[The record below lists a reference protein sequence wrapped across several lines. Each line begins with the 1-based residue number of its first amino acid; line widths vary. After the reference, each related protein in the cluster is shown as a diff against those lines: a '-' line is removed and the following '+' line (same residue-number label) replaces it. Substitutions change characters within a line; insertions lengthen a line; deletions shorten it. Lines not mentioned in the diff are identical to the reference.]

1 MNLYGATMKK
11 EIYYWIV
18 LIVIILGTA
27 FYVRLNYNPKT
38 SVSLNFSSSA
48 SNTTIYQY
56 QQATLELQVLNNGPT
71 VKGLT
76 VGLSLNGNLTDIYNV
91 SLPTGKGTMIK
102 ITHTFG
108 TPGIYN
114 FTAETDPTKL
124 YNNINQASTSITVSV
139 LPPEKAEPQTLLP
152 ANQTDFY
159 ASNMTILG
167 YGISSYLNKNYSVSQ
182 TKLSNIL
189 PVNIFMDRL
198 FTIGGS
204 YIENISTASAEYNNG
219 RGLSLWFDGY
229 LKPSIIGVS
238 AQAENLTV
246 SNQTIGTQPISLI
259 RVSPN
264 VTTCSWYSSGWI
276 KTFSWEGNSTC
287 AEILKENPTGI
298 SENNTLKKLLTFQNN
313 TISLENFYEKNN
325 TSSRYG
331 NLIVTGKD
339 ALAYY
344 TLWDNYTEN
353 HTCYGLT
360 DSFNSSS
367 FCSVYM
373 LQNSGSLGNVSLIR
387 TTEYL
392 GKYNISVFSITNS
405 STNPFNQVSNNIGMI
420 QNLKLQGDSI
430 NFTSGLSNTCDFTGV
445 VSCGR
450 PTFANSSISLNLTN
464 IANQTIR
471 LNSIG
476 CFMSGIGPGSLINKT
491 LAAGASTQIT
501 TECYNNSKTIN
512 AIPLNLQLRILLNY
526 TENNVSDTMQG
537 GALITI

>member
-1 MNLYGATMKK
+1 MKK

-18 LIVIILGTA
+18 LIVIILA
-27 FYVRLNYNPKT
+27 AALYVRLNYNPPI
-38 SVSLNFSSSA
+38 SISLNFSSSG

-56 QQATLELQVLNNGPT
+56 QQDTLNLQVLNNGPT
-71 VKGLT
+71 VKGLP
-76 VGLSLNGNLTDIYNV
+76 VGLSLNGNLTDIYNI
-91 SLPTGKGTMIK
+91 SLPTGKGTIIK

-108 TPGIYN
+108 NPGSYN

-124 YNNINQASTSITVSV
+124 YGNINQASTSITVTV
-139 LPPEKAEPQTLLP
+139 LPPANATPQKMLP
-152 ANQTDFY
+152 VNQTGFY

-182 TKLSNIL
+182 TRLSNISPL
-189 PVNIFMDRL
+189 NLFMDRL

-204 YIENISTASAEYNNG
+204 YIENISVAGAEYNNG
-219 RGLSLWFDGY
+219 NGLSLWFDGY
-229 LKPSIIGVS
+229 LKPSIIGVA

-259 RVSPN
+259 RLSPN

-276 KTFSWEGNSTC
+276 KTFSWEGNETC
-287 AEILKENPTGI
+287 AEILSKNPAGI
-298 SENNTLKKLLTFQNN
+298 SENNTLKKLLPFQNN
-313 TISLENFYEKNN
+313 TVSLADFYANSN
-325 TSSRYG
+325 TWSRYG

-344 TLWDNYTEN
+344 VLWNNFTEN

-360 DSFNSSS
+360 DTFNSSS

-373 LQNSGSLGNVSLIR
+373 LQNTGSLGNVSLIR

-392 GKYNISVFSITNS
+392 GKYNISIFSITNA
-405 STNPFNQVSNNIGMI
+405 STNPFEQVSSNIGMI
-420 QNLKLQGDSI
+420 QKLKLPGDPI
-430 NFTSGLSNTCDFTGV
+430 NFTSGISNTCDFSEV
-445 VSCGR
+445 VSCGT

-464 IANQTIR
+464 IANQTIKI
-471 LNSIG
+471 NSIG
-476 CFMSGIGPGSLINKT
+476 CFMAGIGPGSSINKT
-491 LAAGASTQIT
+491 LAVGASTLIT

-512 AIPLNLQLRILLNY
+512 AIPLNLQLRLLLNY
-526 TENNVSDTMQG
+526 TENNTSKTIQG